1 MSPFWGC
8 IFPPSLFPPSRRD
21 WPSEWSEM
29 LKFLGR
35 VMGAP
40 DQNPSLGAPHFAH
53 LLPRLSGQ
61 QCFWAQTPKFK
72 PGQWGLL
79 TLLTCCH
86 APPNDTVLRIPCSSE
101 SLFPHRAKRLVF
113 RMRGDV
119 LDILGVL
126 NARENRYNLLIHGV
140 LTGLEKWCLGVFTDW
155 EKMCLTICERYLFS
169 FKGVTLI
176 FLVCY
181 QFQKNNSWFV
191 NSSWAREK
199 YLPFKGVTSIFLLC
213 YQFQKNIL
221 DMLIALELVRNIFLL
236 KVWPRYSWCVN
247 SSTVGRLVPRPRS

>member
-1 MSPFWGC
+1 
-8 IFPPSLFPPSRRD
+8 
-21 WPSEWSEM
+21 M
-29 LKFLGR
+29 LRFLGR

-40 DQNPSLGAPHFAH
+40 AQNLSLGAPHFAH

-101 SLFPHRAKRLVF
+101 SLFPHSAKRLVF
-113 RMRGDV
+113 RMRGGDV

-140 LTGLEKWCLGVFTDW
+140 LTGLEK
-155 EKMCLTICERYLFS
+155 
-169 FKGVTLI
+169 
-176 FLVCY
+176 
-181 QFQKNNSWFV
+181 
-191 NSSWAREK
+191 
-199 YLPFKGVTSIFLLC
+199 
-213 YQFQKNIL
+213 
-221 DMLIALELVRNIFLL
+221 
-236 KVWPRYSWCVN
+236 
-247 SSTVGRLVPRPRS
+247 

>member
-1 MSPFWGC
+1 
-8 IFPPSLFPPSRRD
+8 
-21 WPSEWSEM
+21 
-29 LKFLGR
+29 
-35 VMGAP
+35 MGAP
-40 DQNPSLGAPHFAH
+40 YFAH
-53 LLPRLSGQ
+53 LLPRS
-61 QCFWAQTPKFK
+61 P
-72 PGQWGLL
+72 QWHSFED
-79 TLLTCCH
+79 TLFFRASFSPSRQETRF
-86 APPNDTVLRIPCSSE
+86 PN
-101 SLFPHRAKRLVF
+101 AG
-113 RMRGDV
+113 GDV

-126 NARENRYNLLIHGV
+126 NARENRYNLIHGV

-155 EKMCLTICERYLFS
+155 EKMCFTICERYLFS
-169 FKGVTLI
+169 FKGVASI

-199 YLPFKGVTSIFLLC
+199 YLPFKGVTSTFLC